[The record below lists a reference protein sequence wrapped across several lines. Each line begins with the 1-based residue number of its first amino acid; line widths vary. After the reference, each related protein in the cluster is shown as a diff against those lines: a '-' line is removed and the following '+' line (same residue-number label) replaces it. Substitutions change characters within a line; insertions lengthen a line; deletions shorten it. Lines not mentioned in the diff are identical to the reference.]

1 MHFLILCIL
10 SSTGI
15 FVIFKVIDRIGLPAF
30 PIIVINYLAATLL
43 GFLIHA
49 GPVSLTNLRTVNWLP
64 ASVLI
69 GVLFIVFFFVIGYST
84 RKAGISVTTVAS
96 KMSVIFPIVFSL
108 AIDPSDRLS
117 TVKLAGILCALAG
130 VGLTVLK
137 PSASRFDIKVIYV
150 PLILFIGMGFV
161 DSLVKY
167 AQHHFVRDP
176 DTALFGAVVFLNA
189 FLSGLIMTILFPHYH
204 RWFLKPSVWG
214 LGILLGG
221 VNFGSIYFM
230 VRALNY
236 RSPVGT
242 GIDSSVVFG
251 VNNIGIVGLSV
262 LAGLWIFREKL
273 LPLNWIGIVLSVAAI
288 LLLTMG

>member
-15 FVIFKVIDRIGLPAF
+15 FILFKVIDRIDLPAF
-30 PIIVINYLAATLL
+30 PFIVINYLAATLL

-49 GPVSLTNLRTVNWLP
+49 SPVFLADLRTVDWLP
-64 ASVLI
+64 ASVII
-69 GVLFIVFFFVIGYST
+69 GVLFIAMFFIVGYST

-108 AIDPSDRLS
+108 VIDPSDRLS

-130 VGLTVLK
+130 VGFTVLK
-137 PSASRFDIKVIYV
+137 PSAVRFDIRVIYV

-189 FLSGLIMTILFPHYH
+189 FLSGLILTVFFPRYH
-204 RWFLKPSVWG
+204 RLFLKPSVWG

-221 VNFGSIYFM
+221 VNFGSIYFV

-236 RSPVGT
+236 RSPAGT

-251 VNNIGIVGLSV
+251 VNNIGVVSLSV
-262 LAGLWIFREKL
+262 LAGL
-273 LPLNWIGIVLSVAAI
+273 
-288 LLLTMG
+288 